1 MRNIKN
7 IAAVLALCAV
17 SFGSFAATEVQVA
30 KGEKLGVVSVSGA
43 ETLDSLTVELSK
55 KADEVGAT
63 YFRVISANGQNKLVG
78 VAEIYK

>member
-1 MRNIKN
+1 MKNVKN
-7 IAAVLALCAV
+7 IGAILALCAV

-30 KGEKLGVVSVSGA
+30 KGEKVGVVSVSGA
-43 ETLDSLTVELSK
+43 ETLDSLTTELSK

-63 YFRVISANGQNKLVG
+63 YFRIISANGQNQLNG